1 MCALCMWGVER
12 GPRAS
17 MGRRGAHGDGIVGVF
32 GAVSVAAVDGVNAR
46 HASFIHNSSRPR
58 STVVAQCTAKT
69 VLLA

>member
-32 GAVSVAAVDGVNAR
+32 GAVSVAAVE
-46 HASFIHNSSRPR
+46 SRGTLH
-58 STVVAQCTAKT
+58 SQQLETTVVAQCTAKT

>member
-32 GAVSVAAVDGVNAR
+32 GAVSAVESLRGSLAAPYMR
-46 HASFIHNSSRPR
+46 
-58 STVVAQCTAKT
+58 TVVAQCTAET